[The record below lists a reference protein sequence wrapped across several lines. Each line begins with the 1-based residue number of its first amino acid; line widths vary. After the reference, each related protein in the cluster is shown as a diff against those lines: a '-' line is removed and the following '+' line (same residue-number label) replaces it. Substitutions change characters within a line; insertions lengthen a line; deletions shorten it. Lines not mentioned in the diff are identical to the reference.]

1 MKRFF
6 IFLFIVITGLVS
18 FNSCVDLD
26 KEYEEN
32 LRQEKLY
39 YDKLKEQFGK
49 DTVVIEKYLADSS
62 LVAMKDSTGVYYI
75 IEEAGDENHPNDYSV
90 ITVLYKGYLIN
101 GTVFDQTYDGIA
113 LTSSLN
119 RLISG
124 WRIGIPKIGKGGK
137 AKLLIPSY
145 YGYGDVNWGIVPANS
160 VLIFDVELV
169 DFY

>member
-6 IFLFIVITGLVS
+6 VFLFIAISGLVA

-26 KEYEEN
+26 EEYEETQ
-32 LRQEKLY
+32 RQQQLY
-39 YDKLKEQFGK
+39 YAKLQEQFGK
-49 DTVVIEKYLADSS
+49 DTVTIEKYLTDSS
-62 LVAMKDSTGVYYI
+62 LVAVKDTTGIYYI

-90 ITVLYKGYLIN
+90 ITILYKGYLID
-101 GTVFDQTYDGIA
+101 GTVFDQTYDGVTF
-113 LTSSLN
+113 TSILN

-137 AKLLIPSY
+137 IKLLIPSF
-145 YGYGDVNWGIVPANS
+145 YGYGDVDWGIVPANS
-160 VLIFDVELV
+160 VVMFDIELV